1 MEKNLIKQTCLIL
14 VTAVIVSS
22 LSINFVRA
30 FATEDTET
38 VLASSTVQTESPL
51 LSKDYSETILADY
64 VDVLTLTNV
73 SVSIDHKQR
82 IQKAINIIEDSN
94 DETFA
99 NEEVYL
105 KSLLIQ
111 IENLEQITANEFFNA
126 YSQYLDTEK
135 VSDSDN
141 ATIKLATLAEMLE
154 VYYSY
159 NDSIQNKIHEMCPE
173 RLDRCIALYNAFCAE
188 KNEFLAKHEEILN
201 KSVDE
206 ITLDD
211 FDKIIAAVTDYSNQ
225 SKACQSMLADE
236 KKTLDNAM
244 TKYLELKDA
253 QEEKVRK
260 ENEEKKKEEK
270 TVSPSDINLITSS
283 TNVSASDLSNG
294 ATTSGGQDTQKPEK
308 NDDDIGY
315 DVYDTGDVS
324 FSSIALTSDIMCIS
338 FLTFILMFFLIHEYI
353 SFDVCIAAVNDC
365 TTTLKGK
372 YNSLCDNAN
381 QIKKINF
388 DEWSEDAYD
397 RIRTKINNYIRSRE
411 RINYIEII
419 E

>member
-14 VTAVIVSS
+14 ATAVIVSS

-38 VLASSTVQTESPL
+38 LLTSSTVQAESPL

-64 VDVLTLTNV
+64 VDVLTLTSASV
-73 SVSIDHKQR
+73 SVDHKQR
-82 IQKAINIIEDSN
+82 IQKAISIIEDSN

-126 YSQYLDTEK
+126 YSQYLDVEK

-141 ATIKLATLAEMLE
+141 DTIKLATLAEMLE

-159 NDSIQNKIHEMCPE
+159 NESIQCKIHEMCPE
-173 RLDRCIALYNAFCAE
+173 RLNRCITLYNAFCAE
-188 KNEFLAKHEEILN
+188 KNEFFARHDEILK

-225 SKACQSMLADE
+225 SKACQSMLANE
-236 KKTLDNAM
+236 KKILDVAM
-244 TKYLELKDA
+244 TKYLELKDI
-253 QEEKVRK
+253 QEEKARK
-260 ENEEKKKEEK
+260 EKEEK
-270 TVSPSDINLITSS
+270 TVSPSDIDIITNS
-283 TNVSASDLSNG
+283 TNVSASDLSND
-294 ATTSGGQDTQKPEK
+294 AATSGGQETQKPEK
-308 NDDDIGY
+308 NDNDIGY

-365 TTTLKGK
+365 TTTLKEK

>member
-14 VTAVIVSS
+14 ATAVIVSS

-38 VLASSTVQTESPL
+38 LLTSSTVQAESPL

-64 VDVLTLTNV
+64 VDVLTLTNASV
-73 SVSIDHKQR
+73 SVDHKQR
-82 IQKAINIIEDSN
+82 IQKAISIIEDSN

-126 YSQYLDTEK
+126 YSQYLDVEK

-141 ATIKLATLAEMLE
+141 DTIKLATLAEMLE

-159 NDSIQNKIHEMCPE
+159 NESIQCKIHEMCPE
-173 RLDRCIALYNAFCAE
+173 RLNRCITLYNAFCAE
-188 KNEFLAKHEEILN
+188 KNEFLARHDEILK

-225 SKACQSMLADE
+225 SKACQSMLANE
-236 KKTLDNAM
+236 KKILDVAM
-244 TKYLELKDA
+244 TKYLELKDI
-253 QEEKVRK
+253 QEEKARK
-260 ENEEKKKEEK
+260 EKEEK
-270 TVSPSDINLITSS
+270 TVSPSDIDIITNS
-283 TNVSASDLSNG
+283 TNVSASDLSND
-294 ATTSGGQDTQKPEK
+294 AATSGGQETQKPEK
-308 NDDDIGY
+308 NDNDIGY

-365 TTTLKGK
+365 TTTLKEK

>member
-14 VTAVIVSS
+14 ATAVIVSS

-38 VLASSTVQTESPL
+38 ALTSSTVQAESPL

-64 VDVLTLTNV
+64 VDVLTLTNA
-73 SVSIDHKQR
+73 SVSIDQKQR
-82 IQKAINIIEDSN
+82 IQKAISIIEDSN

-99 NEEVYL
+99 NEEIYL

-126 YSQYLDTEK
+126 YSQYLNVEK

-141 ATIKLATLAEMLE
+141 DTIKLATLAEMLE

-159 NDSIQNKIHEMCPE
+159 NESIQGKIHEMCPE

-188 KNEFLAKHEEILN
+188 KNEFLAKHDEILK

-211 FDKIIAAVTDYSNQ
+211 FDKIIAAVADYSNQ
-225 SKACQSMLADE
+225 SKACQSMLIDE

-253 QEEKVRK
+253 QEEKARK
-260 ENEEKKKEEK
+260 EKEEK
-270 TVSPSDINLITSS
+270 TVSPSDIVLITSS
-283 TNVSASDLSNG
+283 TDVSASDLSKDT
-294 ATTSGGQDTQKPEK
+294 AVSGGQDNQDSQKPSE
-308 NDDDIGY
+308 NDNDIGY

-353 SFDVCIAAVNDC
+353 SFDVCLAAVNDC
-365 TTTLKGK
+365 ATTLKEK

>member
-14 VTAVIVSS
+14 ATAVIVSS

-38 VLASSTVQTESPL
+38 LLTSSTVQAESPL

-64 VDVLTLTNV
+64 VDVLTLTNASV
-73 SVSIDHKQR
+73 SVDHKQR
-82 IQKAINIIEDSN
+82 IQKAISIIEDSN

-126 YSQYLDTEK
+126 YSQYLDVEK

-141 ATIKLATLAEMLE
+141 DTIKLATLAEMLE

-159 NDSIQNKIHEMCPE
+159 NESIQGKIHEMCPE
-173 RLDRCIALYNAFCAE
+173 RLNRCITLYNAFCAE
-188 KNEFLAKHEEILN
+188 KNEFLAKHDEILK

-225 SKACQSMLADE
+225 SKACQSMLANE
-236 KKTLDNAM
+236 KKILDVAM
-244 TKYLELKDA
+244 TKYLELKDI
-253 QEEKVRK
+253 QEEKARK
-260 ENEEKKKEEK
+260 EKEKK
-270 TVSPSDINLITSS
+270 TVSPSDIDIITNS
-283 TNVSASDLSNG
+283 TNVSASDLSND
-294 ATTSGGQDTQKPEK
+294 AATSGGQETQKPEK
-308 NDDDIGY
+308 NDNDIGY

-324 FSSIALTSDIMCIS
+324 FSSIAVTNDIMCIS

-353 SFDVCIAAVNDC
+353 SFDVCLAAVGDC
-365 TTTLKGK
+365 ATTLKGK
-372 YNSLCDNAN
+372 YNTICDNAN
-381 QIKKINF
+381 QLKKINF

-411 RINYIEII
+411 RTNYIEII

>member
-14 VTAVIVSS
+14 ATAVIVSS

-38 VLASSTVQTESPL
+38 LLTSSTVQAESPL

-64 VDVLTLTNV
+64 VDVLTLTNASV
-73 SVSIDHKQR
+73 SVDHKQR
-82 IQKAINIIEDSN
+82 IQKAISIIEDSN

-126 YSQYLDTEK
+126 YSQYLDVEK

-141 ATIKLATLAEMLE
+141 DTIKLATLAEMLE

-159 NDSIQNKIHEMCPE
+159 NESIQCKIHEMCPE
-173 RLDRCIALYNAFCAE
+173 RLNRCITLYNAFCAE
-188 KNEFLAKHEEILN
+188 KNEFLARHDEILK

-225 SKACQSMLADE
+225 SKACQSMLANE
-236 KKTLDNAM
+236 KKILDVAM
-244 TKYLELKDA
+244 TKYLELKDI
-253 QEEKVRK
+253 QEEKARK
-260 ENEEKKKEEK
+260 EKEEK
-270 TVSPSDINLITSS
+270 TVSPSDIDIITNS
-283 TNVSASDLSNG
+283 TNVSASDLSND
-294 ATTSGGQDTQKPEK
+294 AATSGGQETQKPEK
-308 NDDDIGY
+308 NDNDIGY

-338 FLTFILMFFLIHEYI
+338 FLPFILMFFLIHEYI

-365 TTTLKGK
+365 TTTLKEK